1 VSPAVSEEPSARE
14 VTARD
19 VVGEAAA
26 ATKAGKLV
34 VFPTDTVYGIG
45 TRPDDPAATARL
57 FEAKRRPRALELPV
71 LAASVNEIRA
81 LTVFDDQ
88 AERLAAACWP
98 GGLTLVLRRAPASAG
113 WDLGG
118 DLQTVG
124 VRIPD
129 HPLARSLLAAAGP
142 LAVTS
147 ANRSGTPPG
156 ATCEE
161 LEATFGDDVALYLC
175 QDLAPAGTA
184 STVVDLAH
192 GPARVLRSGAVAQE
206 VIARL
211 LSAQGPLLDSP
222 LSP

>member
-1 VSPAVSEEPSARE
+1 
-14 VTARD
+14 VTVD
-19 VVGEAAA
+19 VIGQAAA
-26 ATKAGKLV
+26 AAKAGELI

-57 FEAKRRPRALELPV
+57 FDAKRRPRELELPV
-71 LAASVNEIRA
+71 LAASVNEVRA
-81 LTVFDDQ
+81 LAVFDDD

-98 GGLTLVLRRAPASAG
+98 GGLTLVLRRAPMSAP

-118 DLQTVG
+118 DPGTVG

-147 ANRSGTPPG
+147 ANRSGRPSPSS
-156 ATCEE
+156 CED
-161 LEATFGDDVALYLC
+161 LEAIFGEAVTLYLC
-175 QDLAPAGTA
+175 QDDPPAGTP

-192 GPARVLRSGAVAQE
+192 GEPRLLRAGAVASE
-206 VIARL
+206 VVARL
-211 LSAQGPLLDSP
+211 LSAEGPLLDSP

>member
-1 VSPAVSEEPSARE
+1 MIEDPPP
-14 VTARD
+14 RD
-19 VVGEAAA
+19 VIAEAAA

-57 FEAKRRPRALELPV
+57 FEAKHRPRRLELPV
-71 LAASVNEIRA
+71 LASSVNEVRA
-81 LTVFDDQ
+81 LALFDDD

-98 GGLTLVLRRAPASAG
+98 GGLTLVLRRASASAA
-113 WDLGG
+113 WELGG
-118 DLQTVG
+118 DPATVG

-156 ATCEE
+156 LTCDD
-161 LEATFGDDVALYLC
+161 LEATFGETVTLYLC
-175 QDLAPAGTA
+175 QALPPAGTA
-184 STVVDLAH
+184 STVVDMAH
-192 GPARVLRSGAVAQE
+192 GPARVLRSGAVAPE
-206 VIARL
+206 VVARL
-211 LSAQGPLLDSP
+211 LSAEGPLLDSP